1 MWVGT
6 EGTPWKLLC
15 REGIGRKA
23 LGGCAR
29 ERSHGK
35 EGSFQ
40 GRQFVSAPAPAC
52 TAGMG
57 LLLCSLTVPGWV
69 FQKAKGGVSPSD
81 SIMSCKSLYLMSVTF
96 SLIPHSPNYLYA
108 FFSLT
113 KDESKRPKY
122 KELLVSSQCC
132 IFQCLQHTTHRGWAQ
147 AEVRSGAE
155 PWSWAAAGPVFG
167 GCQRRQQQCFGL
179 GSVTCANF
187 KELWAPGG
195 HLLEAV
201 VPQSALGFTSPDV
214 KGIFLMSWLRTSLM
228 FWPSCSDLA
237 LASAAC
243 WAEQR
248 VGAQES
254 RAWL

>member
-23 LGGCAR
+23 LGGCAG

-81 SIMSCKSLYLMSVTF
+81 SIMSCKSLCLMSVTF

-147 AEVRSGAE
+147 AEVRSGVGQQQGLSLGGAKGDRAAML
-155 PWSWAAAGPVFG
+155 WAWVSHMCQLQGALGTWRAPLG
-167 GCQRRQQQCFGL
+167 GC
-179 GSVTCANF
+179 GSTVS
-187 KELWAPGG
+187 PGV
-195 HLLEAV
+195 HI
-201 VPQSALGFTSPDV
+201 T
-214 KGIFLMSWLRTSLM
+214 
-228 FWPSCSDLA
+228 
-237 LASAAC
+237 
-243 WAEQR
+243 
-248 VGAQES
+248 
-254 RAWL
+254 